1 MNSQKFIVGGIVGGI
16 AYLFLGWV
24 TYGMLLKDFMSSNM
38 AAGTMRADA
47 DLIWWALIVGNL
59 ALGFL
64 LAYVIGKGNVSAGSG
79 AGVGFTLG
87 LLVSLGYDLISYATS
102 TSVSS
107 LKVIAADVAVTVV
120 MSAIVGG
127 IVGWAMGMSKKTVAA
142 A

>member
-16 AYLFLGWV
+16 AYLLLGWV
-24 TYGMLLKDFMSSNM
+24 TYGILLKDFMSSNM

-107 LKVIAADVAVTVV
+107 LKVIAADVAVTIV

-127 IVGWAMGMSKKTVAA
+127 IVGWVMAMSKKTVAA